1 MKLKKLLALV
11 LCIAMVL
18 STIGTVAFAE
28 DATSATVT
36 PCYTKANSFWGEAQ
50 TYSTESLVIE
60 IYEDETKIASAS
72 LNNIDGIIDGD
83 VFVTWHINFDENN
96 DEYWDVEWAEGYPK
110 YDMNPTAVK
119 LFADGVEVAE
129 NDVRFNAP
137 DDLNKIVAFAEG
149 FTGGVKA
156 YTSLEEAV
164 GDFNGRKV
172 NVVRNVTESIE
183 SFNGCTLTTN
193 VEGGVTIDNT
203 YDDWVYANDFN
214 IGNGVNVKAANFFY
228 ETDGVNT
235 VEGTLE
241 VAETLYHGYD
251 AKTTVNNGGKIA
263 VGGTTILRYNK
274 TADAGIYIYGDD
286 DDSTV
291 EFDCGYYIG
300 AYSGTFYAENANI
313 EAGYYLLKNSYDNE
327 TYADVDLT
335 LDNSSIEVVGTTDGQ
350 DSFII
355 DDKASVTLKNGSA
368 IKDVRDFN
376 ILAGTDLTL
385 DVDSESSIEATKISV
400 AKDVPVE
407 TVDNGDGTFGVKT
420 VIPVEVETYEEL
432 VAALAKDKSNV
443 VMMNDITETATQNSG
458 YGKAGVVVEAGDIL
472 DGAGHKLTINGA
484 NGTWD
489 CAVAVKG
496 GTVKN
501 LTVAK
506 AFRGIFMP
514 GANGDVVI
522 DNCKFDNVCY
532 TFNSDAGSKEY
543 GVTIKNT
550 VLNGWTSFSD
560 VHKFVTFE
568 NCTFG
573 KDTGDYQ
580 YEFCRPYNETTF
592 TGCEF
597 NEGFDF
603 DASAIG
609 DNTLAFNECKYDGEE
624 LSTGAGV
631 EMFYKGGNIKIDG
644 EELNLVANPVAKI
657 GLTTFAKLEDAFAA
671 AVDGDTITLLVDAT
685 PTLASQRAITKA
697 SVIDLN
703 GKTLKLTEDDLYFG
717 TTTFKNGNIVVDST
731 VKPSTAVFWMF
742 DNQTLTFDNVK
753 LTASGV
759 SGTYLI
765 GLDGD
770 NADLNLLN
778 KSEII
783 VENDTAL
790 DLDII
795 CVNASTGND
804 IVIDNSKVSVTNL
817 DGRVFFRGN
826 YTVSGN
832 SDIDLI
838 GITKAGFRIEA
849 GQSLNIL
856 DTATVD
862 IEGEPR
868 DGGIHIVKLPAT
880 YSKSD
885 TATVNATFNT
895 PTASAKIDNTKF
907 ATLQSALD
915 AANAGDI
922 IVLECDVSEEIVI
935 AAPAVATLAANDD
948 AIVIDLAGKTLNGY
962 ILIQDANKNIEIKNG
977 NIINEDSTESAIESV
992 GTLTVT
998 EVNITSARHAI
1009 NVEGGNAEING
1020 GNFALI
1026 QKDVLTQN
1034 VIGAEN
1040 AVVIINDGVFTGPAG
1055 TTADSGAAVAAKT
1068 GSTVTING
1076 GKFSGGKNNTIAGK
1090 GTLVVNGGMFD
1101 QDVTAYIAET
1111 SEAVDMGAYEYPY
1124 GVAPK
1129 AAGKINV
1136 ALEATDNKNVY
1147 NIVLTS
1153 ADEYDINE
1161 FVSAELTFKNESTTV
1176 GGSVMDYKINGYADN
1191 KTFAQEAKD
1200 AIGLGENEEQYI
1212 FSLNDGAKRL
1222 SSTDAKDGDGIIIG
1236 QVEFFGQGDIKF
1248 SVTKGEVDTTWQN
1261 TNLGRYYTTEVVAP
1275 ATEATLGIE
1284 NASINSNVPEVHRD
1298 VAVNVAFNHNID
1310 TEKYWGNYQITATI
1324 KNSAMNYTET
1334 KDITIKDI
1342 KSGACV
1348 FEDVPVG
1355 YITVTLKAPGFRT
1368 YTYNTTLEETKDNG
1382 VLVLNFWND
1391 VKKGNDEA
1399 IEKGKDKM
1407 AHNFLV
1413 GDIVMDM
1420 KVDKYDLAAVTSYYG
1435 TYGID
1440 KAEAEKYIKYDLN
1453 RDGDIDIRD
1462 VQYVLHTMGN

>member
-1 MKLKKLLALV
+1 MKLKKILASI
-11 LCIAMVL
+11 LCVAMVL
-18 STIGTVAFAE
+18 STVGFNVFAE
-28 DATSATVT
+28 DTTETVVDSTYVAQVGDEKFESVLSAITYALENKAPELKLLADSREVMTSD
-36 PCYTKANSFWGEAQ
+36 YDF
-50 TYSTESLVIE
+50 
-60 IYEDETKIASAS
+60 
-72 LNNIDGIIDGD
+72 IIDADLTITADAPVTAAFYNDGTKRDFAVGANGD
-83 VFVTWHINFDENN
+83 YTLTIGENVTFDLEDRVIWLGYYDENCTVVVDGTLTCAN
-96 DEYWDVEWAEGYPK
+96 LWVGTKTVVNSTGKLISDTHEFVMRKDANLVVNGGTVEASYFQLYTGHIEATNGAKIISHGPVNVNGAHNYSGEGDFSISLDNSTFESDGAFNIVAAESW
-110 YDMNPTAVK
+110 T
-119 LFADGVEVAE
+119 DGVEITLVNGSSINTDA
-129 NDVRFNAP
+129 
-137 DDLNKIVAFAEG
+137 AFG
-149 FTGGVKA
+149 TTG
-156 YTSLEEAV
+156 E
-164 GDFNGRKV
+164 V
-172 NVVRNVTESIE
+172 NVSV
-183 SFNGCTLTTN
+183 
-193 VEGGVTIDNT
+193 
-203 YDDWVYANDFN
+203 
-214 IGNGVNVKAANFFY
+214 
-228 ETDGVNT
+228 
-235 VEGTLE
+235 
-241 VAETLYHGYD
+241 D
-251 AKTTVNNGGKIA
+251 AT
-263 VGGTTILRYNK
+263 
-274 TADAGIYIYGDD
+274 
-286 DDSTV
+286 S
-291 EFDCGYYIG
+291 
-300 AYSGTFYAENANI
+300 
-313 EAGYYLLKNSYDNE
+313 
-327 TYADVDLT
+327 
-335 LDNSSIEVVGTTDGQ
+335 
-350 DSFII
+350 
-355 DDKASVTLKNGSA
+355 SVTDVNGTA
-368 IKDVRDFN
+368 
-376 ILAGTDLTL
+376 
-385 DVDSESSIEATKISV
+385 V
-400 AKDVPVE
+400 APL
-407 TVDNGDGTFGVKT
+407 
-420 VIPVEVETYEEL
+420 VEVTTYEEL
-432 VAALAKDKSNV
+432 VAALAEDKANV
-443 VMMNDITETATQNSG
+443 VMMNDITETATQSSS
-458 YGKAGVVVEAGDIL
+458 YGVAGIVVEAGDVL
-472 DGAGHKLTINGA
+472 DGNGYKLEIWGA
-484 NGTWD
+484 DGTWD
-489 CAVAVKG
+489 CAVAITG

-514 GANGDVVI
+514 SANGDVVI
-522 DNCKFDNVCY
+522 DNCKIDNVCY
-532 TFNSDAGSKEY
+532 TFNSDAGSKDY
-543 GVTIKNT
+543 TVTVKNT

-560 VHKFVTFE
+560 VHKSVTFD

-573 KDTGDYQ
+573 KGTGGYQ

-703 GKTLKLTEDDLYFG
+703 GKTLTLTEDDLYFG
-717 TTTFKNGNIVVDST
+717 TTTFKNGNIVV
-731 VKPSTAVFWMF
+731 KPSVVARTAVFWMF
-742 DNQTLTFDNVK
+742 ENQTLTFDNVK

-783 VENDTAL
+783 VENNTAL

-795 CVNASTGND
+795 CVSASTGND

-817 DGRVFFRGN
+817 DGRVFFGGN

-922 IVLECDVSEEIVI
+922 IVLECDVSEKIVI
-935 AAPAVATLAANDD
+935 AAPAVAALAANDD

-998 EVNITSARHAI
+998 DVNITSARHAI

-1111 SEAVDMGAYEYPY
+1111 SEAIDRGAYEYPY

-1136 ALEATDNKNVY
+1136 ALKATDNKNVY
-1147 NIVLTS
+1147 NIVITS

-1200 AIGLGENEEQYI
+1200 AVGLKDNEEQYI
-1212 FSLNDGAKRL
+1212 ISLNDGAKRL

-1324 KNSAMNYTET
+1324 KNSAMNYTEP

>member
-1 MKLKKLLALV
+1 MKLKKILASI
-11 LCIAMVL
+11 LCVAMVL
-18 STIGTVAFAE
+18 STVGFNVFAE
-28 DATSATVT
+28 DTTETVVDSTYVAQVGDKKFESVLSAITYAFENKAPELKLLADSHEVMTSD
-36 PCYTKANSFWGEAQ
+36 YD
-50 TYSTESLVIE
+50 LVIDADLKITADAPVTAAFYNDGTKCDFAVGANGDYTLTIGE
-60 IYEDETKIASAS
+60 NVTFDLEDRVIW
-72 LNNIDGIIDGD
+72 LGY
-83 VFVTWHINFDENN
+83 FDENCTVVVDGTLTCAN
-96 DEYWDVEWAEGYPK
+96 LWVGTKTVVNSTGKLISDTYEFVMRKDANLVVNGGTVEASYFQLYTGHIEATNGAKIISHGPVNVNGAHNYSGEGDFSISLDNSTFESDGAFNIVAAESW
-110 YDMNPTAVK
+110 T
-119 LFADGVEVAE
+119 DGVEITLV
-129 NDVRFNAP
+129 NGSSINTNA
-137 DDLNKIVAFAEG
+137 AFG
-149 FTGGVKA
+149 TTG
-156 YTSLEEAV
+156 
-164 GDFNGRKV
+164 KV
-172 NVVRNVTESIE
+172 NVSVDATSSVTDV
-183 SFNGCTLTTN
+183 NGTAVEPLVEVTTYN
-193 VEGGVTIDNT
+193 ELIT
-203 YDDWVYANDFN
+203 A
-214 IGNGVNVKAANFFY
+214 
-228 ETDGVNT
+228 
-235 VEGTLE
+235 L
-241 VAETLYHGYD
+241 AED
-251 AKTTVNNGGKIA
+251 
-263 VGGTTILRYNK
+263 
-274 TADAGIYIYGDD
+274 
-286 DDSTV
+286 
-291 EFDCGYYIG
+291 
-300 AYSGTFYAENANI
+300 NANI
-313 EAGYYLLKNSYDNE
+313 
-327 TYADVDLT
+327 
-335 LDNSSIEVVGTTDGQ
+335 I
-350 DSFII
+350 
-355 DDKASVTLKNGSA
+355 
-368 IKDVRDFN
+368 
-376 ILAGTDLTL
+376 
-385 DVDSESSIEATKISV
+385 
-400 AKDVPVE
+400 
-407 TVDNGDGTFGVKT
+407 
-420 VIPVEVETYEEL
+420 
-432 VAALAKDKSNV
+432 
-443 VMMNDITETATQNSG
+443 MMNDITATATQETG
-458 YGKAGVVVEAGDIL
+458 YGKAGIVVGKGDVL
-472 DGAGHKLTINGA
+472 NGNGHKLTINGA
-484 NGTWD
+484 NDTWD
-489 CAVAVKG
+489 CAVAITG

-514 GANGDVVI
+514 SANGDVVI
-522 DNCKFDNVCY
+522 DNCKIDNVCY
-532 TFNSDAGSKEY
+532 TFNSDAGSKDY
-543 GVTIKNT
+543 TVTVKNT

-560 VHKFVTFE
+560 VHKSVTFD

-573 KDTGDYQ
+573 KGTGGYQ
-580 YEFCRPYNETTF
+580 YEFCRPYQATTF
-592 TGCEF
+592 NGC
-597 NEGFDF
+597 DF
-603 DASAIG
+603 EKGYKLDTSIPA
-609 DNTLAFNECKYDGEE
+609 DNSLVFTECKYDGEPISAE
-624 LSTGAGV
+624 NGI
-631 EMFYKGGNIKIDG
+631 EMFYNEGNIIIDG
-644 EELNLVANPVAKI
+644 EEAKFVLSPVASV
-657 GLTTFAKLEDAFAA
+657 GLSTFATLEDAFAA

-685 PTLASQRAITKA
+685 PTLTSQKAITKA

-742 DNQTLTFDNVK
+742 ANQTLTFDNVK

-895 PTASAKIDNTKF
+895 PTASAKIDNAKF

-1111 SEAVDMGAYEYPY
+1111 SEAIDRGAYEYPY

-1136 ALEATDNKNVY
+1136 ALKATDNKNVY
-1147 NIVLTS
+1147 NIVITS

-1200 AIGLGENEEQYI
+1200 AVGLKDNEEQYI
-1212 FSLNDGAKRL
+1212 ISLNDGAKRL

-1310 TEKYWGNYQITATI
+1310 TNDYWKGYQIEVTL
-1324 KNSAMNYTET
+1324 KNSAMGKEYKKTLE
-1334 KDITIKDI
+1334 IKDI

>member
-1 MKLKKLLALV
+1 MKGRKLLSAV
-11 LCIAMVL
+11 IAGAMVL
-18 STIGTVAFAE
+18 GTMSFPAFAASDTLPEAVDGVITLTEDVKLGSDFDYNANGGSLTIDLAGYSLKLTGNTILKNGVYTIKNGTVDVENVECTSREGLIRIAPHSDDSATLNMDNVTVKANGYNAQCGLFQFETPGKLNLNKVTINAANVTDGYGVFYSSPGNPSSLTMNEVTMTVTGANKLIYGCNAVITDSNISAQVKKDVFSAVSPVITDSTLTVEAGRAVFNDANVYITTATVINSTITPTGTL
-28 DATSATVT
+28 TSGIVNNANASSKIILDSVSDIG
-36 PCYTKANSFWGEAQ
+36 TKEGVC
-50 TYSTESLVIE
+50 T
-60 IYEDETKIASAS
+60 ASAS
-72 LNNIDGIIDGD
+72 IGSNL
-83 VFVTWHINFDENN
+83 
-96 DEYWDVEWAEGYPK
+96 YS
-110 YDMNPTAVK
+110 
-119 LFADGVEVAE
+119 
-129 NDVRFNAP
+129 
-137 DDLNKIVAFAEG
+137 
-149 FTGGVKA
+149 
-156 YTSLEEAV
+156 SL
-164 GDFNGRKV
+164 
-172 NVVRNVTESIE
+172 
-183 SFNGCTLTTN
+183 
-193 VEGGVTIDNT
+193 
-203 YDDWVYANDFN
+203 
-214 IGNGVNVKAANFFY
+214 
-228 ETDGVNT
+228 
-235 VEGTLE
+235 
-241 VAETLYHGYD
+241 
-251 AKTTVNNGGKIA
+251 
-263 VGGTTILRYNK
+263 
-274 TADAGIYIYGDD
+274 ADAL
-286 DDSTV
+286 
-291 EFDCGYYIG
+291 
-300 AYSGTFYAENANI
+300 
-313 EAGYYLLKNSYDNE
+313 EAAQEG
-327 TYADVDLT
+327 
-335 LDNSSIEVVGTTDGQ
+335 EV
-350 DSFII
+350 
-355 DDKASVTLKNGSA
+355 
-368 IKDVRDFN
+368 
-376 ILAGTDLTL
+376 
-385 DVDSESSIEATKISV
+385 
-400 AKDVPVE
+400 
-407 TVDNGDGTFGVKT
+407 
-420 VIPVEVETYEEL
+420 
-432 VAALAKDKSNV
+432 
-443 VMMNDITETATQNSG
+443 
-458 YGKAGVVVEAGDIL
+458 
-472 DGAGHKLTINGA
+472 
-484 NGTWD
+484 
-489 CAVAVKG
+489 
-496 GTVKN
+496 
-501 LTVAK
+501 
-506 AFRGIFMP
+506 
-514 GANGDVVI
+514 
-522 DNCKFDNVCY
+522 
-532 TFNSDAGSKEY
+532 
-543 GVTIKNT
+543 
-550 VLNGWTSFSD
+550 
-560 VHKFVTFE
+560 
-568 NCTFG
+568 
-573 KDTGDYQ
+573 
-580 YEFCRPYNETTF
+580 
-592 TGCEF
+592 
-597 NEGFDF
+597 
-603 DASAIG
+603 
-609 DNTLAFNECKYDGEE
+609 
-624 LSTGAGV
+624 
-631 EMFYKGGNIKIDG
+631 
-644 EELNLVANPVAKI
+644 
-657 GLTTFAKLEDAFAA
+657 
-671 AVDGDTITLLVDAT
+671 ITLLADAT
-685 PTLASQRAITKA
+685 PTLTSPRAITKA

-703 GKTLKLTEDDLYFG
+703 GKTLKLTEDDLCFG

-795 CVNASTGND
+795 CVDASTGND

-935 AAPAVATLAANDD
+935 AAPAVAALAANDD

-998 EVNITSARHAI
+998 DVNITSARHAI

-1090 GTLVVNGGMFD
+1090 GTLVVDGGMFD

-1111 SEAVDMGAYEYPY
+1111 SEAIDRGAYEYPY

-1136 ALEATDNKNVY
+1136 ALKATDNKNVY
-1147 NIVLTS
+1147 NIVITS

-1200 AIGLGENEEQYI
+1200 AVGLKHNEEQYI
-1212 FSLNDGAKRL
+1212 ISLNDGAKRL

-1324 KNSAMNYTET
+1324 KNSVMNYTET

-1355 YITVTLKAPGFRT
+1355 YITITLKAPGFRT

>member
-1 MKLKKLLALV
+1 MKVRKLLSA
-11 LCIAMVL
+11 IIAGAMVL
-18 STIGTVAFAE
+18 GTMAFPVFAANEPYTVTAE
-28 DATSATVT
+28 KTLESVMSEINTSASGDVVINLETDATLQL
-36 PCYTKANSFWGEAQ
+36 PDYYAN
-50 TYSTESLVIE
+50 LVN
-60 IYEDETKIASAS
+60 D
-72 LNNIDGIIDGD
+72 D
-83 VFVTWHINFDENN
+83 V
-96 DEYWDVEWAEGYPK
+96 
-110 YDMNPTAVK
+110 
-119 LFADGVEVAE
+119 
-129 NDVRFNAP
+129 
-137 DDLNKIVAFAEG
+137 
-149 FTGGVKA
+149 
-156 YTSLEEAV
+156 TSLTI
-164 GDFNGRKV
+164 NG
-172 NVVRNVTESIE
+172 
-183 SFNGCTLTTN
+183 
-193 VEGGVTIDNT
+193 
-203 YDDWVYANDFN
+203 
-214 IGNGVNVKAANFFY
+214 
-228 ETDGVNT
+228 
-235 VEGTLE
+235 
-241 VAETLYHGYD
+241 
-251 AKTTVNNGGKIA
+251 
-263 VGGTTILRYNK
+263 
-274 TADAGIYIYGDD
+274 
-286 DDSTV
+286 
-291 EFDCGYYIG
+291 
-300 AYSGTFYAENANI
+300 
-313 EAGYYLLKNSYDNE
+313 NSH
-327 TYADVDLT
+327 
-335 LDNSSIEVVGTTDGQ
+335 
-350 DSFII
+350 
-355 DDKASVTLKNGSA
+355 
-368 IKDVRDFN
+368 
-376 ILAGTDLTL
+376 TL
-385 DVDSESSIEATKISV
+385 DVDATYRLKFNMAGTLKLNNVTVKSDYFEANTWDSWDFLFNCDVEFTNVIFNREMALEKNAVLTGVTINNSSTDDSYAIWIPATQ
-400 AKDVPVE
+400 
-407 TVDNGDGTFGVKT
+407 KT
-420 VIPVEVETYEEL
+420 VVMDNVTINAAGTGKRGIKIDEQYINEE
-432 VAALAKDKSNV
+432 N
-443 VMMNDITETATQNSG
+443 I
-458 YGKAGVVVEAGDIL
+458 GVVNL
-472 DGAGHKLTINGA
+472 
-484 NGTWD
+484 
-489 CAVAVKG
+489 
-496 GTVKN
+496 TVKN
-501 LTVAK
+501 STFNTYKKSAILVKSKAGANIVASNNNIENVNDDTTNLVWVDSDLPASYPKVKVTIDGEPVAPYLEDAGTGVACIGNSYYMTLTNALD
-506 AFRGIFMP
+506 A
-514 GANGDVVI
+514 AQNGDVVDLLGGTI
-522 DNCKFDNVCY
+522 VLKD
-532 TFNSDAGSKEY
+532 T
-543 GVTIKNT
+543 GVTTVPINKNITIKNGT
-550 VLNGWTSFSD
+550 FDITDFVAEHSNSIFDIYGGA
-560 VHKFVTFE
+560 KVTFE
-568 NCTFG
+568 DVDFTGSNYSSSYGVIYAHETSKVTLNNCDFELDTE
-573 KDTGDYQ
+573 KDTAKGGVLKGNDYAKDRFVVNNCNFTLNNTSRVFALMTIDMNGGSINATHKPISEEHAFRDVYGTIDDATISFDNFQ
-580 YEFCRPYNETTF
+580 NGIKNTKNAALTF
-592 TGCEF
+592 TNSTVSSANMAEYDLQLAGGATVSGVAFVNTNCKAVV
-597 NEGFDF
+597 
-603 DASAIG
+603 ASIG
-609 DNTLAFNECKYDGEE
+609 
-624 LSTGAGV
+624 
-631 EMFYKGGNIKIDG
+631 
-644 EELNLVANPVAKI
+644 
-657 GLTTFAKLEDAFAA
+657 TTYYATLEDAFAA
-671 AVDGDTITLLVDAT
+671 AQEGEVITLLADAT
-685 PTLASQRAITKA
+685 PTLTSQRAITKA

-703 GKTLKLTEDDLYFG
+703 GKTLTLTEDDLYFG
-717 TTTFKNGNIVVDST
+717 TTTFKNGNIVVD
-731 VKPSTAVFWMF
+731 PSVEARTAVFWMF
-742 DNQTLTFDNVK
+742 ENQTLTFDNVI

-783 VENDTAL
+783 VENNTAL

-795 CVNASTGND
+795 CVSASTGND

-817 DGRVFFRGN
+817 DGRVFFGGN

-922 IVLECDVSEEIVI
+922 IVLECDVSEKIVI
-935 AAPAVATLAANDD
+935 AAPAVAALAANDD

-998 EVNITSARHAI
+998 DVNITSARHAI

-1076 GKFSGGKNNTIAGK
+1076 GKFSGGKNNTIAVAGK

-1111 SEAVDMGAYEYPY
+1111 SEAIDRGAYEYPY

-1136 ALEATDNKNVY
+1136 ALKATDNKNVY
-1147 NIVLTS
+1147 NIVITS

-1200 AIGLGENEEQYI
+1200 AVGLKDNEEQYI
-1212 FSLNDGAKRL
+1212 ISLNDGAKRL

-1310 TEKYWGNYQITATI
+1310 TNDYWKGYQIEVTL
-1324 KNSAMNYTET
+1324 KNSAMGKEYKKTLE
-1334 KDITIKDI
+1334 IKDI
-1342 KSGACV
+1342 KTGACV